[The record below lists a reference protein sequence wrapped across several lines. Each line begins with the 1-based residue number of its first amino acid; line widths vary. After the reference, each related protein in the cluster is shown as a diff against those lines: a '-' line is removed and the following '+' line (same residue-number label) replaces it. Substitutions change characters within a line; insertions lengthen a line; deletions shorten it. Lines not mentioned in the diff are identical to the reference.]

1 VSRLPREFAKV
12 FWQLIAGGLCMAT
25 GVAAIFLGWFGAA
38 HTRDVTD
45 QIPYLISGGVFGLAL
60 CVIGSALYFSY
71 FVAQVHHASRR
82 QQRALEQML
91 MSAGARIPS
100 ADDDAGL
107 VVTVPGGATY
117 HRPGC
122 PLAGGKDAAP
132 KTLAEATE
140 QGYKPCAI
148 CEPNP
153 ANVN

>member
-1 VSRLPREFAKV
+1 MSRLPRDFAKA
-12 FWQLIAGGLCMAT
+12 FWPLIIGGLCIAT
-25 GVAAIFLGWFGAA
+25 GIVAIFLGWFGAA

-60 CVIGSALYFSY
+60 VVLGSAFYFSY
-71 FVAQVHHASRR
+71 FIAQVHHASRR

-91 MSAGARIPS
+91 LSAGARVGAS
-100 ADDDAGL
+100 GDDEGL
-107 VVTVPGGATY
+107 VVTVPGGGSF

-132 KTLAEATE
+132 KTPAEAAE
-140 QGYKPCAI
+140 QGYKPCAV

-153 ANVN
+153 AHAN